1 MDELEKN
8 IPDDFWRK
16 AFDEASEAPPP
27 RVWSAIES
35 RLDESNGPK
44 IVPLWGF
51 GLSASRPL
59 QWGMGVA
66 AAMALFLVGWWAI
79 NTQSTNTGNR
89 VAQVTESKQTDQ
101 TASNQAKSTPET
113 TLADGTRQPDKQ
125 TTSESETLIADNNV
139 ATSTEKERIV
149 AVEPNTN
156 PVKASVGRRI
166 NQLNRPAFTPENRV
180 TSRLPA
186 SERKAS
192 TPFDSPNVAMSLRK
206 SGQNPVTSANYAK
219 AASSQSSLTNT
230 PIAQSAESVSG
241 QNAQINELA
250 TSPMHLRSPGP
261 IYRIVWFRP
270 AELSVEP
277 ERSKSK
283 HEAREAWASVSMMPG
298 SFNPS
303 VSIRSMQATALNT
316 ARSNQPSVNS
326 RADFSVAY
334 QAGAGVQLNKHWSI
348 ESGIGYLSG
357 RSTVESPGSM
367 YNYNSSL
374 VASMAPQLD
383 ASTANNYYVSA
394 VRNSIHQEANAA
406 SNYASPSNYDKLGNT
421 VSAYQNYDNRYQ
433 QSVTNN
439 FDYVQVPVQVG
450 YQLLPSKRLGLSL
463 LGGFLTNIFV
473 RNTVGNDLVITSKD
487 GVYRPLS
494 VAASMGARFR
504 YRPSQRWS
512 ASLAGMYQPSLG
524 LGTRPESQIQSTP
537 TSTGMSF
544 GLDYHF

>member
-51 GLSASRPL
+51 GLSASHPL
-59 QWGMGVA
+59 KWGMGIA
-66 AAMALFLVGWWAI
+66 AAVALLLVGWWAI
-79 NTQSTNTGNR
+79 NTQSADTSNR
-89 VAQVTESKQTDQ
+89 VAQVTESKQVDQ
-101 TASNQAKSTPET
+101 PASTQAKSTPET
-113 TLADGTRQPDKQ
+113 TLADGTVQQHKQ

-149 AVEPNTN
+149 AESKINS
-156 PVKASVGRRI
+156 VKASVGRKS
-166 NQLNRPAFTPENRV
+166 NQLNQPAFTPENRV
-180 TSRLPA
+180 ASHLPA
-186 SERKAS
+186 AERKAS
-192 TPFDSPNVAMSLRK
+192 IAFDSPNVVMSLRK
-206 SGQNPVTSANYAK
+206 SDPNPVTSANYAK
-219 AASSQSSLTNT
+219 VASSQSSLTST
-230 PIAQSAESVSG
+230 PLAQSTESAPG

-250 TSPMHLRSPGP
+250 TRPMRLRSPGP
-261 IYRIVWFRP
+261 IHRIVWFRP

-316 ARSNQPSVNS
+316 ARSNQPTVSS

-374 VASMAPQLD
+374 VASMVPQLD
-383 ASTANNYYVSA
+383 ASIANNYYVTA
-394 VRNSIHQEANAA
+394 VRNSVHPEANAA

-421 VSAYQNYDNRYQ
+421 IAAYQNYDNRYQ

-450 YQLLPSKRLGLSL
+450 YQLLPNKRLGLSL

-473 RNTVGNDLVITSKD
+473 RNTVGDDLVITSKD

-524 LGTRPESQIQSTP
+524 FGTRPESQIQSTP
-537 TSTGMSF
+537 TSAGMSF

>member
-59 QWGMGVA
+59 KWGMGVA

-79 NTQSTNTGNR
+79 NTQSTNTSNR
-89 VAQVTESKQTDQ
+89 VAQVTESKGGNQ
-101 TASNQAKSTPET
+101 AVSNQAKSTPET
-113 TLADGTRQPDKQ
+113 TLANGARQQDKH

-139 ATSTEKERIV
+139 ARPTEKERIV
-149 AVEPNTN
+149 TTEPKANS
-156 PVKASVGRRI
+156 VKALAERRNNRL
-166 NQLNRPAFTPENRV
+166 NQPAFTPENYV
-180 TSRLPA
+180 ASRLPA
-186 SERKAS
+186 AERKTS
-192 TPFDSPNVAMSLRK
+192 IELDSPNVAMSLRK
-206 SGQNPVTSANYAK
+206 SDQNPVTSANYAK

-230 PIAQSAESVSG
+230 PIVRSTELVSR

-250 TSPMHLRSPGP
+250 TRPMRLRSPGP

-277 ERSKSK
+277 ERAKSK
-283 HEAREAWASVSMMPG
+283 HETREAWASVSMMPG

-303 VSIRSMQATALNT
+303 VSIRSMQATGLNT
-316 ARSNQPSVNS
+316 ARANQPSVSS

-367 YNYNSSL
+367 YNYNASPI
-374 VASMAPQLD
+374 ASMAPQLD
-383 ASTANNYYVSA
+383 ASIANNYYVTA
-394 VRNSIHQEANAA
+394 VRNSVHPEANAV
-406 SNYASPSNYDKLGNT
+406 SNYASPGNYDKLGNT
-421 VSAYQNYDNRYQ
+421 MMAYQNYDNRYQ

-450 YQLLPSKRLGLSL
+450 YQLRPNKRLGLSL

-473 RNTVGNDLVITSKD
+473 RNTVGDDLVITSKD

-537 TSTGMSF
+537 TSAGMSF